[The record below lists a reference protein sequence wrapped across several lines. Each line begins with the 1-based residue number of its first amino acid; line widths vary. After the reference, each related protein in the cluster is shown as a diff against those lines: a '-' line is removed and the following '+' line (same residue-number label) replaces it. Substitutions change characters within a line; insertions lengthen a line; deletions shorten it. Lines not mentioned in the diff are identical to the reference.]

1 MALMRMH
8 PSLSHARP
16 LLLLAALAC
25 LAAWAASTASAA
37 SVTVRPGDTLG
48 AIAARHGTTVAAL
61 ARANGLRDPN
71 RLSVGQRLTIA
82 GGAAAPGRAAASPA
96 AASGGSYV
104 VRPGDTLAAIAA
116 RHGTTTGA
124 LARLNGLA
132 NPNLLSV
139 GRRLTVP
146 GARPALPGATPT
158 SSAQVASL
166 IQLYSARHGVDPAL
180 ARAIAWQESRWT
192 QTARSSAGAIG
203 VMQLM
208 PATARWFGPAVL
220 GRRIDPTRIEDNIEG
235 GVAYLAWLRRQAGDE
250 RVAIGA
256 YYQGLTAMRER
267 GPYSDTRDYIS
278 SVLAF
283 RGRV

>member
-1 MALMRMH
+1 MRTH
-8 PSLSHARP
+8 RTPSAAR
-16 LLLLAALAC
+16 LLLVLAALAC
-25 LAAWAASTASAA
+25 LAGWSAGAASAA

-61 ARANGLRDPN
+61 VRANGLSDPN
-71 RLSVGQRLTIA
+71 VLSVGQRIA
-82 GGAAAPGRAAASPA
+82 ISGRAATGTPAETSPA
-96 AASGGSYV
+96 ASSGGSYV
-104 VRPGDTLAAIAA
+104 VRSGDTLDAIAA
-116 RHGTTTGA
+116 RHGTTAGA
-124 LARLNGLA
+124 LARLNGLTD
-132 NPNLLSV
+132 PDVLSV

-146 GARPALPGATPT
+146 GSRPALPGATPT
-158 SSAQVASL
+158 SSAQVAAL
-166 IQLYSARHGVDPAL
+166 IHLYSARHDVDPAL

-192 QTARSSAGAIG
+192 QSARSTVGAIG

-220 GRRIDPTRIEDNIEG
+220 GRRIDPSRLEDNIEG
-235 GVAYLAWLRRQAGDE
+235 GVAYLGWLRRQAGDE

-267 GPYSDTRDYIS
+267 GPYADTRDYIA